1 MNKQIEINDLTGLSK
16 PITKF
21 IEVCSIGLGKIT
33 EPYLIKRRA
42 EAKAYEIDTI
52 SKALS
57 DNQNQIGLPNTTYED
72 GKIEIAMNKDNLI
85 ENDFQLI
92 KNEILERKYYQEL
105 KKEGNINNT
114 LNFTMKEL
122 ESENEVSDE
131 KVDEDWI
138 NRFFNTI
145 ENISNEQL
153 QQLWAKIL
161 AGEIKQPNSYSLR
174 TLDLLKNLSFKEAEL
189 FSKIGQLAINSNNK
203 MYFIIADDSMLLDKF
218 NISFD
223 EILQLKNLVLI
234 HSNTLDITIGLTNK
248 VTNSHLIYAQNV
260 IKIVRSETAPLITI
274 PIYDFTDIGKELLSL
289 VNIEDNQEYLNQI
302 ITRLNTSENIEIY
315 KGKIINNKN
324 EYYGELLVKV

>member
-1 MNKQIEINDLTGLSK
+1 MKINDLTGLSK

-21 IEVCSIGLGKIT
+21 IEVCSTGLGKIT
-33 EPYLIKRRA
+33 EPYLIKKRA
-42 EAKAYEIDTI
+42 EAKAYEIKTI

-57 DNQNQIGLPNTTYED
+57 DNKNQADLPNTTYED
-72 GKIEIAMNKDNLI
+72 GKIEIAINKDNLI
-85 ENDFQLI
+85 EDDFKLI
-92 KNEILERKYYQEL
+92 QNEILERKYYQEL

-114 LNFTMKEL
+114 LNFTLKEL
-122 ESENEVSDE
+122 ESDTEVSDE

-189 FSKIGQLAINSNNK
+189 FSKIGQLAINHNK
-203 MYFIIADDSMLLDKF
+203 KIYFIIADDSMLLDKF
-218 NISFD
+218 NISFND
-223 EILQLKNLVLI
+223 ILQLKNLALI
-234 HSNTLDITIGLTNK
+234 HPNKLQITFGEVQK

-274 PIYDFTDIGKELLSL
+274 PIYDFTTIGKELLSL

-302 ITRLNTSENIEIY
+302 ITKLNTSENIDIY
-315 KGKIINNKN
+315 KGKIINNQN
-324 EYYGELLVKV
+324 QYYEELLVKV